1 MTVSAYLLRRV
12 AQLPVVILVITV
24 VVFALMRLTPG
35 DPVIIML
42 GVYASPE
49 ALEAARQE
57 FNLDKPL
64 PAQYLLWIGRVIR
77 GDLGISIRTREA
89 VTRIIADRFPTS
101 LTLAAAAVLV
111 SLATAIPLGVLAAY
125 RRNTW
130 IDHASMVAA
139 MAGLSMPNFAL
150 ALLLIY
156 VFALRLGWVPVTG
169 IGLVLVW
176 ENPLRAIAPYVLPV
190 VALAVAQMAV
200 MARLMRSSM
209 LEVLSQEYIRVARSK
224 GLREPLVLIHHALRN
239 ALIPIITVVAIQ
251 FAYLVGSTI
260 TIEFIFAIPGLGSVL
275 INAVLN
281 RDFPVIQGFTLFMAC
296 FFILSNLAADLVYL
310 RTDPRIR
317 YT

>member
-12 AQLPVVILVITV
+12 AQLPLVILVITV
-24 VVFALMRLTPG
+24 VVFALMRVTPG
-35 DPVIIML
+35 DPVVIML

-64 PAQYLLWIGRVIR
+64 PAQYVLWIGRVVR

-89 VTRIIADRFPTS
+89 VTRTIADRFPTS
-101 LTLAAAAVLV
+101 LTLAAAAILV
-111 SLATAIPLGVLAAY
+111 SLAVAIPLGVIAAY

-130 IDHASMVAA
+130 IDQASMVSA

-169 IGLVLVW
+169 IGLVSVW
-176 ENPLRAIAPYVLPV
+176 ENPLRAIPPYVLPV
-190 VALAVAQMAV
+190 VALAVAQTAV

-224 GLREPLVLIHHALRN
+224 GLREHLVLIHHALRN

-281 RDFPVIQGFTLFMAC
+281 RDFPVIQGFTLFMAL

-310 RTDPRIR
+310 LADPRIR

>member
-1 MTVSAYLLRRV
+1 MTVSAYLLRRL

-49 ALEAARQE
+49 ALETARQE

-89 VTRIIADRFPTS
+89 VTRMIADRFPTS

-111 SLATAIPLGVLAAY
+111 SLVVAIPLGILAAY

-130 IDHASMVAA
+130 IDNASMVAA

-156 VFALRLGWVPVTG
+156 VFALRLGWVPITG
-169 IGLVLVW
+169 IGLVSVW
-176 ENPLRAIAPYVLPV
+176 ENPLRAIPPYILPV

-200 MARLMRSSM
+200 MARLMRASM

-310 RTDPRIR
+310 QADPRIK

>member
-1 MTVSAYLLRRV
+1 MTVSAYLLRRL

-49 ALEAARQE
+49 ALETARQE
-57 FNLDKPL
+57 FNLDKSL

-89 VTRIIADRFPTS
+89 VTRMIADRFPTS

-111 SLATAIPLGVLAAY
+111 SLVVAIPLGILAAY

-130 IDHASMVAA
+130 IDNASMVAA

-156 VFALRLGWVPVTG
+156 VFALRLGWVPITG
-169 IGLVLVW
+169 IGLVSVW
-176 ENPLRAIAPYVLPV
+176 ENPLRAIPPYILPV

-200 MARLMRSSM
+200 MARLMRASM

-310 RTDPRIR
+310 QADPRIK

>member
-1 MTVSAYLLRRV
+1 MTVSAYLLRRL

-49 ALEAARQE
+49 ALETARQE

-89 VTRIIADRFPTS
+89 VTRMIADRFPTS

-111 SLATAIPLGVLAAY
+111 SLVVAIPLGILAAY

-130 IDHASMVAA
+130 IDNASMVAA

-156 VFALRLGWVPVTG
+156 VFALRLGWVPITG
-169 IGLVLVW
+169 IGLVSVW
-176 ENPLRAIAPYVLPV
+176 ENPLRAIPPYILPV

-200 MARLMRSSM
+200 MARLMRASM

>member
-169 IGLVLVW
+169 IGLVSVW

-310 RTDPRIR
+310 QADPRIK